1 MYLDARTSVIGSLGV
16 TWDVV
21 HGDVHTGQF
30 VDKGQTVSRLHV
42 FETDCMHHEN
52 PCEGHLPVQY
62 TFFEVAEEL
71 RSSVMMA
78 GCSKGGKLVDCLR
91 HKSKTAALDF
101 TLAVKR
107 EPLMQLFTADARR
120 PDSTACGRAN
130 DLTAIA
136 PSSPHA
142 KT

>member
-21 HGDVHTGQF
+21 HVDVQF
-30 VDKGQTVSRLHV
+30 VDQGETVSRLHV

-71 RSSVMMA
+71 RSS
-78 GCSKGGKLVDCLR
+78 GHDGWRQQGGGLVDCLR

-107 EPLMQLFTADARR
+107 EPLMQLFTADAGRR
-120 PDSTACGRAN
+120 DSTACGRAN
-130 DLTAIA
+130 DLIAIA

>member
-1 MYLDARTSVIGSLGV
+1 MYLDARTSVIDSLGV

-71 RSSVMMA
+71 RSSGMMA
-78 GCSKGGKLVDCLR
+78 GGSKGESSWTVSGTKAR
-91 HKSKTAALDF
+91 Q
-101 TLAVKR
+101 
-107 EPLMQLFTADARR
+107 PL
-120 PDSTACGRAN
+120 STS
-130 DLTAIA
+130 LL
-136 PSSPHA
+136 P
-142 KT
+142 